1 MSSEPQELT
10 QEQEQ
15 QDTSPLLEAGEEL
28 SEPDSSSPVSDNTLS
43 PVSTSMS
50 RRRTLGKRI
59 ARWVMVIIAVASI
72 GWLFW
77 HAREALLPF
86 EIGIVLAYLIF
97 PLVNW
102 LEQYMPRWAAILVIY
117 IAGTLL
123 FIGFIAYVIPL
134 LWIQIS
140 QVIEG
145 IPEFNMQDVRSQ
157 INEFLGEYRRL
168 VPPEVQDAVQEG
180 LNTTY
185 DTMKSNLVSY
195 VQRAGSLLLTSVLQ
209 VINTVVFLLGFII
222 VPIWM
227 FFLLNDY
234 HAGYQTFNR
243 LIPQRIRADFWA
255 IVQIIDRVLSSYIRG
270 QLILGLVV
278 GCAAG
283 LGLSL
288 MRLSGFE
295 VQNILLFA
303 VIAGI
308 TELIPYAGPILGA
321 IPAVTMGIFQSPT
334 TAIAIAILFFLIQ
347 TLENNFLVPRII
359 GESVDIHPAVLIV
372 LMIVF
377 GQVFGLL
384 GIILVA
390 PVAAAARDIF
400 RYVYGRLQDDANP
413 AGKLPEGYQSLQ
425 PPASIEDDIP
435 NLIREPET
443 APTE

>member
-1 MSSEPQELT
+1 
-10 QEQEQ
+10 
-15 QDTSPLLEAGEEL
+15 
-28 SEPDSSSPVSDNTLS
+28 
-43 PVSTSMS
+43 
-50 RRRTLGKRI
+50 LGKRI

-86 EIGIVLAYLIF
+86 EIGIVLAYLIL
-97 PLVNW
+97 PLVNR
-102 LEQYMPRWAAILVIY
+102 LEKYMPRWTAILVIY

-157 INEFLGEYRRL
+157 INEF
-168 VPPEVQDAVQEG
+168 PPEVQDAVQEG

-227 FFLLNDY
+227 FFLLSDY

-288 MRLSGFE
+288 MRLFGFE

-308 TELIPYAGPILGA
+308 TELIPYVGPILGA
-321 IPAVTMGIFQSPT
+321 IPAVTMGIFQSPA
-334 TAIAIAILFFLIQ
+334 TAIAIAVLYFLIQ

-390 PVAAAARDIF
+390 PVAAAARDVF
-400 RYVYGRLQDDANP
+400 RYVYGRLQDDPQP
-413 AGKLPEGYQSLQ
+413 AGVLPEGYENLQSS
-425 PPASIEDDIP
+425 PGDMPHVV
-435 NLIREPET
+435 REPET
-443 APTE
+443 ASE